1 LETLEP
7 VDDFEDP
14 DAYAVIDAQ
23 LEKDFNGNAQLAA
36 VSKAPVYLEKA
47 SRLQECTRTGDLLPV
62 FALLNSSRFAA
73 ADVDAQWGVFL
84 RTHFAS
90 GTDRTRLG
98 LWENRNL
105 KIAAR
110 IRAVAALH
118 PGGRV
123 LVIYGAAHRPF
134 LEAYLSKMAD
144 IDVVE
149 VEPMLGV
156 PPAP

>member
-1 LETLEP
+1 MFTQ
-7 VDDFEDP
+7 DRR
-14 DAYAVIDAQ
+14 Q
-23 LEKDFNGNAQLAA
+23 
-36 VSKAPVYLEKA
+36 
-47 SRLQECTRTGDLLPV
+47 TGA
-62 FALLNSSRFAA
+62 FRRIMNAA

-90 GTDRTRLG
+90 GSDRSRLG

-110 IRAVAALH
+110 IRTVAALH

-134 LEAYLSKMAD
+134 LEAYLSSIAD
-144 IDVVE
+144 IQIVGFKE
-149 VEPMLGV
+149 LG
-156 PPAP
+156 PK